1 MASMASGANAQPA
14 RPAPSIPWA
23 MLAFDEFY
31 RAHASA
37 VYRYIYFRTGMDD
50 VISSELVADV
60 FLAMWAQPRP
70 HDGEEVPLLYGVAR
84 RKIADHYR
92 SRKRQL
98 EMRFS
103 ELDKREREWIAG
115 MLSDREDQAERPG
128 ALSPEARRLIGEV
141 LSALEASAQELLIGK
156 YIHGY
161 SVRDLAEKAGK
172 SETAVNSAL
181 ARARQALRQA
191 LEARMIH
198 GI

>member
-1 MASMASGANAQPA
+1 
-14 RPAPSIPWA
+14 
-23 MLAFDEFY
+23 
-31 RAHASA
+31 
-37 VYRYIYFRTGMDD
+37 MDD
-50 VISSELVADV
+50 GIASELVADV
-60 FLAMWAQPRP
+60 FLAMWGQPRP

-92 SRKRQL
+92 TRKRQL

-115 MLSDREDQAERPG
+115 MLSDREDHAERPG

-156 YIHGY
+156 YIHGH